1 MQQSCI
7 YLFNISTIPINSFLI
22 ACNLA
27 AVVASNLN
35 VKLGPVLDALTN
47 AQPFLRYAF
56 TPSVVEYSYPL
67 LSQYFLILF
76 TIFHFFLSVV
86 ATFISSVL

>member
-7 YLFNISTIPINSFLI
+7 YLFNISTMPKNSFLI
-22 ACNLA
+22 ADNLA
-27 AVVASNLN
+27 DVVASNLN

-56 TPSVVEYSYPL
+56 IPSTVEYSYPL
-67 LSQYFLILF
+67 LSQYFLILS
-76 TIFHFFLSVV
+76 TIFHFFSSVV
-86 ATFISSVL
+86 ATLI